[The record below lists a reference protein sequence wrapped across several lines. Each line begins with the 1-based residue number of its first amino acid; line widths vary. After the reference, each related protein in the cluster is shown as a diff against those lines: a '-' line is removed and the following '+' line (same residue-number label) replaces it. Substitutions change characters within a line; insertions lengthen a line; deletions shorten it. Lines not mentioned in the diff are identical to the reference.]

1 LIWGVRHKC
10 LFIVFSL
17 TKYFRSEGDYMSGK
31 EQRNYVIGIDLG
43 GTKIKGALA
52 DLEGNILSS
61 HTVPTNAFEG
71 EEAVLGR
78 INGVIG
84 KVLEDAGKSV
94 DEIKAIGIGSPGPL
108 DSQKGIIIKTPNLPF
123 VNFNLVGEIK
133 KVYDLPVYLE
143 NDANVAAIAEYMFGA
158 GKGTRN
164 MVYVTV
170 STGVGGGAVINGKL
184 YKGSTS
190 NALEIGHTT
199 LLPDGPRC
207 NCGNY
212 GCLEAFSSGT
222 AIARQAREALEA
234 GLETSLSQYDKV
246 TSYEVYVEAQKGDK
260 VSKDILEKSFT
271 YLGIGIANIVVSFD
285 PEMIV
290 IGGGVSKMGSVMF
303 DKVNE
308 VVQERALKAIAEK
321 CKIVPAG
328 LGEDTGVMGA
338 VALAIT
344 EAE

>member
-1 LIWGVRHKC
+1 MSEKNKC
-10 LFIVFSL
+10 
-17 TKYFRSEGDYMSGK
+17 
-31 EQRNYVIGIDLG
+31 NYVIGIDLG

-52 DLEGNILSS
+52 DLDGRILSS
-61 HTVPTNAFEG
+61 YTVPTNAFEG

-84 KVLEDAGKSV
+84 KVLEEADKSV
-94 DEIKAIGIGSPGPL
+94 NDIKAIGIGSPGPL
-108 DSQKGIIIKTPNLPF
+108 DSKNGIIINSANLPF
-123 VNFNLVGEIK
+123 KNFNIVKEVK

-170 STGVGGGAVINGKL
+170 STGVGGGAVLNGKL

-199 LLPDGPRC
+199 VLPDGPKC

-212 GCLEAFSSGT
+212 GCVEVLTSGT
-222 AIARQAREALEA
+222 AIARQAREAIES

-271 YLGIGIANIVVSFD
+271 YLGIGIANTIVSFD

-308 VVQERALKAIAEK
+308 VVKERALKAMVES

-344 EAE
+344 EDE

>member
-1 LIWGVRHKC
+1 
-10 LFIVFSL
+10 
-17 TKYFRSEGDYMSGK
+17 MSGK
-31 EQRNYVIGIDLG
+31 DKCNFVIGIDLG

-52 DLEGNILSS
+52 DLEGNIISS
-61 HTVPTNAFEG
+61 NTVLTDAFKG
-71 EEAVLGR
+71 EKAVLDR
-78 INGVIG
+78 INGVIAR
-84 KVLEDAGKSV
+84 VLEEGGKTIN
-94 DEIKAIGIGSPGPL
+94 EIKAIGIGSPGPL
-108 DSQKGIIIKTPNLPF
+108 DSKKGIIITSPNLPF
-123 VNFNLVGEIK
+123 RNFNIVSEVK

-143 NDANVAAIAEYMFGA
+143 NDANVAAIGEYMFGA
-158 GKGTRN
+158 GKGKRN
-164 MVYVTV
+164 MIYVTV
-170 STGVGGGAVINGKL
+170 STGVGGGAVLNGKL

-199 LLPDGPRC
+199 LLPDGPKC

-234 GLETSLSQYDKV
+234 GLETSLSQYEKV

-271 YLGIGIANIVVSFD
+271 YLGIGIANTIVSFD

-303 DKVNE
+303 DKINE
-308 VVQERALKAIAEK
+308 VVKVRTLEAMADACE
-321 CKIVPAG
+321 IVVAG
-328 LGEDTGVMGA
+328 LGEDAGVKGA

-344 EAE
+344 ETE

>member
-1 LIWGVRHKC
+1 
-10 LFIVFSL
+10 
-17 TKYFRSEGDYMSGK
+17 MSGK
-31 EQRNYVIGIDLG
+31 DKCNYVIGIDLG

-61 HTVPTNAFEG
+61 YTIPTDAFEG

-84 KVLEDAGKSV
+84 KVLEESGKSIN
-94 DEIKAIGIGSPGPL
+94 EIKAIGIGSPGPL
-108 DSQKGIIIKTPNLPF
+108 DSEKGIIINSANLPF
-123 VNFNLVGEIK
+123 KNFNIVSEVK
-133 KVYDLPVYLE
+133 KVYNLPVYLE

-170 STGVGGGAVINGKL
+170 STGVGGGAVLNGKL

-199 LLPDGPRC
+199 VLPEGPKC

-212 GCLEAFSSGT
+212 GCVEVLTSGT

-234 GLETSLSQYDKV
+234 GLNTSLSQYDKL

-260 VSKDILEKSFT
+260 VSEDILEKSFT
-271 YLGIGIANIVVSFD
+271 YLGIGIANTIVSFD

-290 IGGGVSKMGSVMF
+290 IGGGVSKMGSIMF

-308 VVQERALKAIAEK
+308 VVKERALKAMAEN

-344 EAE
+344 EA

>member
-1 LIWGVRHKC
+1 
-10 LFIVFSL
+10 
-17 TKYFRSEGDYMSGK
+17 MAGK
-31 EQRNYVIGIDLG
+31 DNCNYVIGIDLG

-61 HTVPTNAFEG
+61 YTVPTNAFEG
-71 EEAVLGR
+71 EEAVLNR
-78 INGVIG
+78 INRVIG
-84 KVLEDAGKSV
+84 KVLEETGKTV
-94 DEIKAIGIGSPGPL
+94 NDIRAIGIGSPGPL
-108 DSQKGIIIKTPNLPF
+108 DSEKGIIIKSPNLPF
-123 VNFNLVGEIK
+123 QNFHLVSEVK
-133 KVYDLPVYLE
+133 KVYNVPIFLE

-170 STGVGGGAVINGKL
+170 STGVGGGAVLNGKL
-184 YKGSTS
+184 YKGATS

-199 LLPDGPRC
+199 ILPDGPRC

-212 GCLEAFSSGT
+212 GCFEVLTSGT
-222 AIARQAREALEA
+222 AIARQAREAIEA

-271 YLGIGIANIVVSFD
+271 YLGIGIANTIVSFD

-290 IGGGVSKMGSVMF
+290 IGGGVSKMGSIMF
-303 DKVNE
+303 DKVRE
-308 VVQERALKAIAEK
+308 VVKERALKTMAESCRIA
-321 CKIVPAG
+321 PAG

>member
-1 LIWGVRHKC
+1 
-10 LFIVFSL
+10 
-17 TKYFRSEGDYMSGK
+17 MSGK
-31 EQRNYVIGIDLG
+31 DECNFVIGIDLG

-52 DLEGNILSS
+52 DLEGNIISS
-61 HTVPTNAFEG
+61 NTVLTDAFKG
-71 EEAVLGR
+71 EKAVLDR
-78 INGVIG
+78 INGVIAR
-84 KVLEDAGKSV
+84 VLEEGGKTIN
-94 DEIKAIGIGSPGPL
+94 EIKAIGIGSPGPL
-108 DSQKGIIIKTPNLPF
+108 DSKKGIIITSPNLPF
-123 VNFNLVGEIK
+123 RNFNIVSEVK

-143 NDANVAAIAEYMFGA
+143 NDANVAAIGEYMFGA
-158 GKGTRN
+158 GKGKRN
-164 MVYVTV
+164 MIYVTV
-170 STGVGGGAVINGKL
+170 STGVGGGAVLNGKL

-199 LLPDGPRC
+199 LLPDGPKC

-234 GLETSLSQYDKV
+234 GLETSLSQYEKV

-271 YLGIGIANIVVSFD
+271 YLGIGIANTIVSFD

-303 DKVNE
+303 DKINE
-308 VVQERALKAIAEK
+308 VVKVRTLEAMADACE
-321 CKIVPAG
+321 IVVAG
-328 LGEDTGVMGA
+328 LGEDAGVKGA

-344 EAE
+344 ETE

>member
-1 LIWGVRHKC
+1 
-10 LFIVFSL
+10 
-17 TKYFRSEGDYMSGK
+17 M
-31 EQRNYVIGIDLG
+31 
-43 GTKIKGALA
+43 
-52 DLEGNILSS
+52 
-61 HTVPTNAFEG
+61 
-71 EEAVLGR
+71 
-78 INGVIG
+78 
-84 KVLEDAGKSV
+84 
-94 DEIKAIGIGSPGPL
+94 
-108 DSQKGIIIKTPNLPF
+108 DSKKGIIITSPNLPF
-123 VNFNLVGEIK
+123 RNFNIVSEVK

-143 NDANVAAIAEYMFGA
+143 NDANVAAIGEYMFGA
-158 GKGTRN
+158 GKGKRN
-164 MVYVTV
+164 MIYVTV
-170 STGVGGGAVINGKL
+170 STGVGGGAVLNGKL

-199 LLPDGPRC
+199 LLPDGPKC

-234 GLETSLSQYDKV
+234 GLETSLSQYEKV

-271 YLGIGIANIVVSFD
+271 YLGIGIANTIVSFD

-303 DKVNE
+303 DKINE
-308 VVQERALKAIAEK
+308 VVKVRTLEAMADACE
-321 CKIVPAG
+321 IVVAG
-328 LGEDTGVMGA
+328 LGEDAGVKGA

-344 EAE
+344 ETE